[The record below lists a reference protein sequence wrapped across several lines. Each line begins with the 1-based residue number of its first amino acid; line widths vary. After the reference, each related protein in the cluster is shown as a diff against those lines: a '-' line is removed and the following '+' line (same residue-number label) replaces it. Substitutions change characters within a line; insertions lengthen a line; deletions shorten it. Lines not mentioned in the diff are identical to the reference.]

1 MSKTFVLIHGTWH
14 GGWAWQGVI
23 RHLEAKGHHAYAPTL
38 IGHSPADERVGI
50 THGDCVDSV
59 VSYIRRHD
67 LQDVILVGHSF
78 GGSVISKAVEYL
90 PGRIKRLIFLD
101 AFVLEDGQSIYDN
114 LPSFLIEL
122 LDQLAQA
129 SPDNTSLMPYEV
141 WRDHF
146 IQDASQEVARVL
158 WEQLAPSPNQPNV
171 EKLDL
176 KTFYSL
182 NIPKSYIS
190 SRQDMTLPPGTFHPQ
205 MSSRLGTFKLVEMDG
220 SHEVMFTRPA
230 EVTEK
235 LIEASSE

>member
-1 MSKTFVLIHGTWH
+1 MSETFVLIHGTWH

-23 RHLEAKGHHAYAPTL
+23 RQLEAKGHRAYAPTL
-38 IGHSPADERVGI
+38 IGHSPADARVGI

-67 LQDVILVGHSF
+67 LRDVILVGHSF
-78 GGSVISKAVEYL
+78 GGSVISRVVEYL
-90 PGRIKRLIFLD
+90 PDRIKRLIFLD

-114 LPSFLIEL
+114 LPGFLIEL
-122 LDQLAQA
+122 LDQLTQA
-129 SPDNTSLMPYEV
+129 SPDNTSLLPYEV
-141 WRDHF
+141 WRDNF
-146 IQDASQEVARVL
+146 IQDAPEEVARVL
-158 WEQLAPSPNQPNV
+158 WEQTTPSPNQPNV

-176 KTFYSL
+176 KAFYSL
-182 NIPKSYIS
+182 NIPRSFIYC
-190 SRQDMTLPPGTFHPQ
+190 RQDMTLPPGSWHPQ

-230 EVTEK
+230 EVAEK